1 MKKYAHTSKDFSAKD
16 ICIALPAYSSC
27 LSERSGKKQ
36 GETCAVEVRVLPLV
50 RSSVT
55 ISAWT

>member
-1 MKKYAHTSKDFSAKD
+1 MKKHVHTSIDFSAKD

-27 LSERSGKKQ
+27 LSERSGTKQ
-36 GETCAVEVRVLPLV
+36 GEICAIEVRVLPLA
-50 RSSVT
+50 RSSVE